1 MNDKGWSL
9 WMPVIRARSCS
20 AYKTKKIHLW
30 HCGDGM
36 HSSSTSEA
44 ITLSEFCNPGRIQSI
59 SRMDG
64 VPQVSRQRSLRGKH
78 SRLRIIFV
86 LKEVFYYASWVYH
99 EFLIQRK
106 SLQKIFDNL
115 RNALLNKIVQQ

>member
-1 MNDKGWSL
+1 
-9 WMPVIRARSCS
+9 MPVIRARSCS

-36 HSSSTSEA
+36 HSSSTSVA

-64 VPQVSRQRSLRGKH
+64 VPQVSRQRSLRGGAFTSKNH
-78 SRLRIIFV
+78 TCIV
-86 LKEVFYYASWVYH
+86 KVVFYYVSWVYH

-115 RNALLNKIVQQ
+115 INALLNKIVQQ